1 MHRMKPCWS
10 VLLCGCML
18 TLLPG
23 SPAAAQ
29 THKPAA
35 RKTPAHKA
43 APRKPAPAKTPEPVD
58 MQALQTQVMLDR
70 AGYSPGEI
78 DGTMGTGTKRAL
90 DAYTKNGGKT
100 DALPVD
106 AVTPY
111 KITDEDAAGP
121 FVPVPED
128 MMDKAKLTVLGYTS
142 LPEALGERF
151 HASPALLKRMNP
163 TAKFVAGEEIHV
175 PNVAGAAQ
183 PASPSPAAPPGAAP
197 PAAAAGAA
205 VPSTPPTSPVAGAP
219 TAVPTATSGKA
230 VPPSGR
236 QSDTP
241 NAGAVTVTVRK
252 STSDLVVQDA
262 TGRILMYAPVTT
274 GSEHDPLPIGDW
286 KVTGVQKD
294 PKFHYNPD
302 LFWDAE
308 PTQEKA
314 TIPPGPNNP
323 VGVVWVDISRPHYGL
338 HGTPEPST
346 VGKTTSH
353 GCVRLT
359 NWDAM
364 RLASFVKPG
373 TKVVFAE

>member
-1 MHRMKPCWS
+1 MHRVKRWSS
-10 VLLCGCML
+10 VLLCGGML
-18 TLLPG
+18 VMLPL
-23 SPAAAQ
+23 SAAAQ
-29 THKPAA
+29 SHKPAA
-35 RKTPAHKA
+35 KKSAARKTAPRPAAAKTPA
-43 APRKPAPAKTPEPVD
+43 PVD

-78 DGTMGTGTKRAL
+78 DGTLGTSTKRAL
-90 DAYTKNGGKT
+90 EVFTKNGGKA
-100 DALPVD
+100 DALPAD
-106 AVTPY
+106 AVTNY
-111 KITDEDAAGP
+111 KITDQDAAGP

-128 MMDKAKLTVLGYTS
+128 MTDKAKLTALGFS
-142 LPEALGERF
+142 NLPEALGERF
-151 HASPALLKRMNP
+151 HTSPALLKRMNP

-175 PNVAGAAQ
+175 PNVAGSVTV
-183 PASPSPAAPPGAAP
+183 PVPAAPTVPPLSPPSAAPAPVATGGAAAP
-197 PAAAAGAA
+197 GRAG
-205 VPSTPPTSPVAGAP
+205 
-219 TAVPTATSGKA
+219 
-230 VPPSGR
+230 
-236 QSDTP
+236 QSDAA
-241 NAGAVTVTVRK
+241 NAGVTVTVRK
-252 STSDLVVQDA
+252 STSDLVVQDG
-262 TGRILMYAPVTT
+262 TGRVLMYAPVTT

-308 PTQEKA
+308 PKEEKA
-314 TIPPGPNNP
+314 TIPAGPNNP

-359 NWDAM
+359 NWDAAK
-364 RLASFVKPG
+364 LASLVKPG